1 MKKNYFN
8 NEIILANL
16 NNEEFLLKEFIKFS
30 KKLLY
35 SMKEFKYTPEQNKK
49 EMIQYNSFRA
59 VSNSKTCET
68 PNYLRFNLKV
78 SKNIFAFWETI
89 ILNNFF
95 KCCKNI
101 GRERKSLMDI
111 DPRQKYY
118 FEEYDFDLTEKQNN
132 NISDVIVQDDSYMIR
147 ASELKNNLMEKNK

>member
-118 FEEYDFDLTEKQNN
+118 FDEYDFDLTEKQNN

>member
-8 NEIILANL
+8 NEIILANS

-35 SMKEFKYTPEQNKK
+35 SMTEFKKTPEQNKK
-49 EMIQYNSFRA
+49 EMLQYNLFRA
-59 VSNSKTCET
+59 VSNSKTCDT

-89 ILNNFF
+89 ILNNFH
-95 KCCKNI
+95 KCWSII
-101 GRERKSLMDI
+101 GRERKYLKDI
-111 DPRQKYY
+111 EPRQKYY
-118 FEEYDFDLTEKQNN
+118 FDEYDFDSTEKQNN
-132 NISDVIVQDDSYMIR
+132 NISDVIVHDDSYMIR
-147 ASELKNNLMEKNK
+147 ASELKII